1 MFATAVAVA
10 TIALTREVGPDT
22 AVVPTVVGL
31 TRTTAEARIRAAGF
45 VAQVEPTGSRRRDG
59 VVFRQKPEAGATLAR
74 GSPVGIAVRAQPAA
88 G

>member
-1 MFATAVAVA
+1 MATV
-10 TIALTREVGPDT
+10 ALTRDVGPDT

-45 VAQVEPTGSRRRDG
+45 VAQVERGGRSRRPS
-59 VVFRQKPEAGATLAR
+59 VVIRQQPQPGATLSR
-74 GSPVGIAVRAQPAA
+74 GSIVGITVSRSGFP

>member
-1 MFATAVAVA
+1 VA
-10 TIALTREVGPDT
+10 TIALTRETGPDT

-45 VAQVEPTGSRRRDG
+45 VAQVERAPGRRRD
-59 VVFRQKPEAGATLAR
+59 VVVRQQPQPGATLSR
-74 GSPVGIAVRAQPAA
+74 GSIIGITVSPA